1 MNQKDTV
8 VVSIDFQERLVPA
21 MVDSKPMIDKAVKL
35 LKGANI
41 LGIPVLFTQQ
51 YTRGLGDTV
60 PEIKDVCP
68 EFSYIEKQSFSL
80 AGAKEF
86 CDRLDKLKPKNII
99 IIGIEMHIC
108 VLQSAL
114 DLLDEGFNVFVAAD
128 CVSSRKRFD
137 KEVALGRLQ
146 AKGVEL
152 LTVEAALFQLL
163 GSMENP
169 DFRKISKLIK

>member
-8 VVSIDFQERLVPA
+8 IVSIDFQERLVPA
-21 MVDSKPMIDKAVKL
+21 MVDSKPMIEEAVKL

-68 EFSYIEKQSFSL
+68 EFSYIEKQSFSV

-86 CDRLDKLKPKNII
+86 CERLDELKPKNII
-99 IIGIEMHIC
+99 IIGIETHIC

-114 DLLDEGFNVFVAAD
+114 DLLDKGFTERGGHLRLRRILPLNRPAGPHSPPPASPSTRTRCRKETT
-128 CVSSRKRFD
+128 CVVRISS
-137 KEVALGRLQ
+137 
-146 AKGVEL
+146 
-152 LTVEAALFQLL
+152 
-163 GSMENP
+163 
-169 DFRKISKLIK
+169 

>member
-8 VVSIDFQERLVPA
+8 IVSIDFQERLVPA
-21 MVDSKPMIDKAVKL
+21 MVDSKPMIEEAVKL

-60 PEIKDVCP
+60 PEIKGVCP
-68 EFSYIEKQSFSL
+68 EFSYIEKQSFSV

-86 CDRLDKLKPKNII
+86 CERLDELKPKNII
-99 IIGIEMHIC
+99 IIGIETHIC

-114 DLLDEGFNVFVAAD
+114 DLLDEGFNVLVAAD

-137 KEVALGRLQ
+137 KEIALGRLQ

-163 GSMENP
+163 SSMENP

>member
-41 LGIPVLFTQQ
+41 LEIPVLFTQQ

-68 EFSYIEKQSFSL
+68 EFSYIEK
-80 AGAKEF
+80 
-86 CDRLDKLKPKNII
+86 
-99 IIGIEMHIC
+99 
-108 VLQSAL
+108 
-114 DLLDEGFNVFVAAD
+114 
-128 CVSSRKRFD
+128 
-137 KEVALGRLQ
+137 
-146 AKGVEL
+146 
-152 LTVEAALFQLL
+152 
-163 GSMENP
+163 
-169 DFRKISKLIK
+169 